1 MENVQQIE
9 ARIKAV
15 GELPI
20 SSTAKAIGFAIAA
33 LGTACPKKLIEA
45 TGFARATL
53 YRALAEYHEHCGY
66 IPTSLTIPTCPTSE
80 IPTNPIDGNCSQKPV
95 SLVPPVGIS
104 EPAPSRVRANTEL
117 PSEVT
122 SSQTVSQ
129 SVSGRPAEEFSNCKQ
144 AFNGATEAMVAEV
157 IHAMGGNER
166 DRPNA
171 VKWLAT
177 TLASYGPDPVRD
189 AFAMLATKRAENKP
203 IASVL
208 PWWSKTAASLKAK
221 PKPAAAPAKGEA
233 PRHRVS
239 PDTIRYAKPAPGSEY
254 IPEAANA

>member
-1 MENVQQIE
+1 M
-9 ARIKAV
+9 
-15 GELPI
+15 L
-20 SSTAKAIGFAIAA
+20 
-33 LGTACPKKLIEA
+33 
-45 TGFARATL
+45 
-53 YRALAEYHEHCGY
+53 
-66 IPTSLTIPTCPTSE
+66 
-80 IPTNPIDGNCSQKPV
+80 
-95 SLVPPVGIS
+95 
-104 EPAPSRVRANTEL
+104 
-117 PSEVT
+117 
-122 SSQTVSQ
+122 
-129 SVSGRPAEEFSNCKQ
+129 
-144 AFNGATEAMVAEV
+144 AEV
-157 IHAMGGNER
+157 IQAMGGNER